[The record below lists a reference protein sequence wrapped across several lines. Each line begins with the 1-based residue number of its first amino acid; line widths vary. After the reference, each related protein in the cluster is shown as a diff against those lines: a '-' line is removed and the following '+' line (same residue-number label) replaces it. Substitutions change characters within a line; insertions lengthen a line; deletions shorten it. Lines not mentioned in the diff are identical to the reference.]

1 MRTEYSVAP
10 VVTLTGTETALDDV
24 FDNALDHPDD
34 VGFSIRR
41 EDGWTPV
48 TYAEFASR
56 VTALARGFVAAGISA
71 GDRVALMSRNRFE
84 WALCDYAIWAAGAV
98 TVPIY
103 ETSSNEQ
110 VEWILRDSDAI
121 AVIVEGRRHGDIVDA
136 VRSTTPDLRDLWSI
150 EGGDIDTLTERGH
163 EITDAELAGRRAQLT
178 GSSLATIVYTSGTTG
193 RPKGC
198 RITHRNL
205 VAVYANTTAA
215 AGIPQIFNSESS
227 TLLFL
232 PLAHVLARIIELS
245 CVHARV
251 HIGYTPDIKELAE
264 DLNSFRPTL
273 ILAVPRVF
281 EKLHT
286 SAQRKAYAKPL
297 TRRLFDLADDAAV
310 RWSSAEGHPGRR
322 LRLEH
327 AIFDR
332 LVYSRIQA
340 ALGARVVW
348 SVSGGAPLGSRL
360 GHFFRGVGVNVL
372 EGYGMSESTT
382 GGTLNLPGRQ
392 RMGSVGPPTPGCSVR
407 IADDGEILL
416 HGDFVFDGY
425 WRNED
430 ATRETVTEDGW
441 LRTGDLGQID
451 NAGYVSITGRKK
463 ELIVTAGGKNV
474 APNVL
479 EDRARAHWL
488 VSQCVV
494 VGDNRPYIACLL
506 TLDPDTFLEWKKE
519 HGKDPSLDVHALSH
533 DPDLLRELQVAV
545 DSANQAVSKAESIR
559 RFAVLDTDLT
569 EAGGELT
576 PTLKLKRD
584 FVARKFHD
592 EIESLYKKEN

>member
-10 VVTLTGTETALDDV
+10 EVTLTGHETALDDI
-24 FDNALDHPDD
+24 FTNALNHPDD

-41 EDGWTPV
+41 EGGWTPV
-48 TYAEFASR
+48 TYADFAHR
-56 VTALARGFVAAGISA
+56 VSALARGLIAAGIVA
-71 GDRVALMSRNRFE
+71 GDRIALMSRNRFE

-110 VEWILRDSDAI
+110 VEWILRDSG
-121 AVIVEGRRHGDIVDA
+121 AVAVVVEGVRHEESVDT
-136 VRSTTPDLRDLWSI
+136 VRATTPELIHLWTI
-150 EGGDIDTLTERGH
+150 DGGDLDALAEAGRDV
-163 EITDAELAGRRAQLT
+163 TDSELAGRRAQLT
-178 GSSLATIVYTSGTTG
+178 GSSLASIVYTSGTTG

-198 RITHRNL
+198 RITHRNF

-215 AGIPQIFNSESS
+215 AGIPQIFNSHSS

-251 HIGYTPDIKELAE
+251 HIGYTPDIKELAH
-264 DLNSFRPTL
+264 DLNTFRPTL

-286 SAQRKAYAKPL
+286 SAQREAYAKPI
-297 TRRLFDLADDAAV
+297 TRRLFDRADAV
-310 RWSSAEGHPGRR
+310 AIRWSSAEGQPTAE

-327 AIFDR
+327 ALFDR
-332 LVYSRIQA
+332 LVYSRIRA
-340 ALGARVVW
+340 ALGDRVVW
-348 SVSGGAPLGSRL
+348 SVSGGAPLGERL

-392 RMGSVGPPTPGCSVR
+392 RVGTVGPPTPGGSVR

-416 HGDFVFDGY
+416 HGDFIFEGY

-430 ATRETVTEDGW
+430 ATREALTEDGW

-451 NAGYVSITGRKK
+451 DAGYVSITGRKK

-474 APNVL
+474 APTVL

-506 TLDPDTFLEWKKE
+506 TLDTDTFIEWKQE
-519 HGKDPSLDVHALSH
+519 QGKDPSLDVHSLSE
-533 DPDLLRELQVAV
+533 DPDLRRELQVAV
-545 DSANQAVSKAESIR
+545 DSANEAVSKAESIR
-559 RFAVLDTDLT
+559 RFAVLDADLS

-592 EIESLYKKEN
+592 EIESLYKQEQ